1 MNPWRLQ
8 GLTKLPMTLK
18 NSQCP
23 KVDLTKM
30 MDLNPEFTQLW
41 LKFSEPSH
49 EQVRLTCSAPIAKSV
64 AQFKALQPGKLTA
77 SEKKLYDSLEHHIWR
92 RMINMM
98 AGISSQS
105 RLLSFDLKAT
115 PQFAMNNFA
124 LRLRDIKTT
133 DASAIKAEAIANAN
147 IKVAKTT
154 NPASQ

>member
-1 MNPWRLQ
+1 
-8 GLTKLPMTLK
+8 
-18 NSQCP
+18 
-23 KVDLTKM
+23 M
-30 MDLNPEFTQLW
+30 MDLNTEFTQLW
-41 LKFSEPSH
+41 LKLSEPSL
-49 EQVRLTCSAPIAKSV
+49 EQVRLTCSAPTAESA
-64 AQFKALQPGKLTA
+64 AQFKALQTGKLTA
-77 SEKKLYDSLEHHIWR
+77 SEKKLYDSREHHIWR